1 MSLRST
7 SLEGLRRRYMNT
19 MLDFNYAKK
28 YRQMLLGAET
38 EQEMTEIMTKARKD
52 WESRGM

>member
-7 SLEGLRRRYMNT
+7 SFEGLKKQYMSI

-28 YRQMLLGAET
+28 YRQMLLRANT
-38 EQEMTEIMTKARKD
+38 EKEMTEIMTRARKD